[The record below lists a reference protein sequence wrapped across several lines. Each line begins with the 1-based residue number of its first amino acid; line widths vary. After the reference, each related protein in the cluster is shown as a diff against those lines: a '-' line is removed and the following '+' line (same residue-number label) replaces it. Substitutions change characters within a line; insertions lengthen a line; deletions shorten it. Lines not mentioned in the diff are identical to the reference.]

1 MKRCILI
8 AYAAIFSVTLAAA
21 VWYPV
26 PDEKRVAAECQTVD
40 NPEDEKCHMYQARL
54 EACTHRLEAR
64 TRIARKLID
73 GRLSLLEAAD
83 RYRDLNETAADFDW
97 YGFRHSY
104 PGQSDDERTC
114 RQVIKTAVCLA
125 EDDARQLVVVT
136 ERLERELDR
145 HLQHGS
151 LCIPR

>member
-1 MKRCILI
+1 VKRCMLV
-8 AYAAIFSVTLAAA
+8 AYTGVFSVTLAAA
-21 VWYPV
+21 VWYPA
-26 PDEKRVAAECQTVD
+26 PDENRIGAECQTVAD
-40 NPEDEKCHMYQARL
+40 PEDEKCRDYQARI
-54 EACTHRLEAR
+54 EACAHRLDAR

-114 RQVIKTAVCLA
+114 RQVIKTAISLA
-125 EDDARQLVVVT
+125 EDDAKQLVAVT
-136 ERLERELDR
+136 ERLERELHS